1 MNEILKFAL
10 YLLTMA
16 LVTYLLRLIPLIA
29 IKKKI
34 ENPFLLRFLYY
45 IPYTVLA
52 AMTLP
57 AILYSTSYITSAVF
71 GALVAL
77 LLAYFNR
84 GLFTVSLGA
93 VAAVFVAELIIPYIN
108 LNII

>member
-16 LVTYLLRLIPLIA
+16 GVTYLLRLLPLIFVN
-29 IKKKI
+29 KKI
-34 ENPFLLRFLYY
+34 ESPFILRFLYY

-52 AMTLP
+52 AMTVP
-57 AILYSTSYITSAVF
+57 AILYSTSYMSSAIF
-71 GALVAL
+71 GAAVAL
-77 LLAYFNR
+77 LLAYMNR
-84 GLFTVSLGA
+84 GLFTVSFGA
-93 VAAVFVAELIIPYIN
+93 ALAVFVAEWIIPYIP